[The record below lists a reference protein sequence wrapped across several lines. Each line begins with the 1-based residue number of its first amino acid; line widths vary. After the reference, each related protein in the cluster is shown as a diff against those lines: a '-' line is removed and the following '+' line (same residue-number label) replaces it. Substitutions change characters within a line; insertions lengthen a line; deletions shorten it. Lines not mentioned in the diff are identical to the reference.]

1 MDSSTKAV
9 HVVIGVKS
17 KGSPEVFCG
26 DAEKANEKWKQNLQA
41 TKVVKAKGEE
51 EEDIKTNEPLFSS
64 VIWYGGGR
72 LINSRKLS

>member
-9 HVVIGVKS
+9 HVVIGVKP

-26 DAEKANEKWKQNLQA
+26 DAEKAMEKWKKNLQA
-41 TKVVKAKGEE
+41 TKVVKGKDE
-51 EEDIKTNEPLFSS
+51 EEDTKTNEPLFSS
-64 VIWYGGGR
+64 IIWYGGGR